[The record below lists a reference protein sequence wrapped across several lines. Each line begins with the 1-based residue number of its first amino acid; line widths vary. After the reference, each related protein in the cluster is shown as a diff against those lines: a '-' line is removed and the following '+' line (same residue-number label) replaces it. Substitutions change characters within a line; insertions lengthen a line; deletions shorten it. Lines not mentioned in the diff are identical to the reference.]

1 MDIDELRRCEL
12 NGEAFELL
20 FFGAQRP
27 LPNGKI
33 GTSCLSPLWLAPF
46 EVDGDTYA
54 TAEHYV
60 MVGKARLF
68 GDEAMAAHILEAPAP
83 EEAIAL
89 GREVRGFDRSTWM
102 AARYDL
108 IVAANR
114 AKFSLRPELGV
125 YLTHHTG
132 QKILVHTNPG
142 DLVWGIGLAS
152 NDIRARSPIAWPGKN
167 ILGFALMHVRDE
179 LRCLA

>member
-1 MDIDELRRCEL
+1 MDIDELRRREL
-12 NGEAFELL
+12 NGEPFELL

-27 LPNGKI
+27 LPSGKI
-33 GTSCLSPLWLAPF
+33 GTSCLSQLWPSPF

-68 GDEAMAAHILEAPAP
+68 GDEAMAAHILKTSAP

-89 GREVRGFDRSTWM
+89 GREVRGFDRATWM
-102 AARYDL
+102 AVRHDL

-114 AKFSLRPELGV
+114 AKFTSRPELGV

-132 QKILVHTNPG
+132 QKILVHTNSG
-142 DLVWGIGLAS
+142 ELVWGIGLAS
-152 NDIRARSPIAWPGKN
+152 NDIRARSPIAWPGRN
-167 ILGFALMHVRDE
+167 ILGFALMDVRDE
-179 LRCLA
+179 LRCRA

>member
-1 MDIDELRRCEL
+1 MDIDELRRREL

-27 LPNGKI
+27 LPSGKI
-33 GTSCLSPLWLAPF
+33 GSSCLSQLWSAPF
-46 EVDGDTYA
+46 EVDGETYL

-68 GDEAMAAHILEAPAP
+68 GDEAMAGHIFETPAP

-89 GREVRGFDRSTWM
+89 GREVRGFDRPTWM
-102 AARYDL
+102 AARQDL

-114 AKFSLRPELGV
+114 AKFTLRPELGV
-125 YLTHHTG
+125 YLTQHTG

-142 DLVWGIGLAS
+142 DLVWGIGLAA
-152 NDIRARSPIAWPGKN
+152 NDIRARSPLEWPGKN
-167 ILGFALMHVRDE
+167 ILGFALMDVRDE